1 MAGGD
6 DAAHRSA
13 DVGQDVAGRHSEN
26 AKAECSERPV
36 TRGVSRWL
44 VAACLMLAIDFDAQA
59 CGQAGEIET
68 VVAEWMLTPELEPA
82 RTSPQRAPE
91 QYFGQVPAAALAA
104 RQRSSGGGGVEHPS
118 TTRLRRA
125 VPLPVPGRYLLTFRH
140 IRNTP
145 KRGACSTGALRQAV
159 SARPSTSRVW
169 AGSITPSSHSRA
181 VA

>member
-6 DAAHRSA
+6 DAADRSVY
-13 DVGQDVAGRHSEN
+13 VGQDVAGRHSEN
-26 AKAECSERPV
+26 AKAERSERQV
-36 TRGVSRWL
+36 TRGVSRRL
-44 VAACLMLAIDFDAQA
+44 VAARVMLAIDFDAQA
-59 CGQAGEIET
+59 CGQACEIET
-68 VVAEWMLTPELEPA
+68 VVAEWMLAPELEPA

-91 QYFGQVPAAALAA
+91 QYFGEVPTTALAA
-104 RQRSSGGGGVEHPS
+104 RQRPSGGGGVEHPS

-125 VPLPVPGRYLLTFRH
+125 VPLPVPGRYLSTLGH

-159 SARPSTSRVW
+159 SARPSTSRVC
-169 AGSITPSSHSRA
+169 AGSITPSSQRRA